1 MFDLNYLVE
10 ILTPK
15 RADETNGMEKI
26 RLFSERYNR
35 VFDLGLGISVPDN
48 PMGQPR
54 FGLLETVENAQLSV
68 FPEKIVMNLNTFHTK
83 KELDKLL
90 KAAVEKGIRYLLVI
104 RGDGGPKLSKL
115 EPKSIGGDK
124 NVATSIDLIRYI
136 NSEYADKFITGAAFN
151 QYNRMPFESDRLK
164 QKIEAGAKFVI
175 TQPVIGKDPG
185 VNSIFDFGLPVVIE
199 AWMSKNID
207 LLYKSVRK
215 QKDDGGSDYDPVKNL
230 QFLHEAYPENCVY
243 LSMLSFKQ
251 DWKSILPRL

>member
-1 MFDLNYLVE
+1 MFELDYLVE

-15 RADETNGMEKI
+15 RSEEANGLEKM
-26 RLFSERYNR
+26 RQFGERYNR
-35 VFDLGLGISVPDN
+35 VFEFGLGISVPDN

-54 FGLLETVENAQLSV
+54 YSLIETVEYARLSV
-68 FPEKIVMNLNTFHTK
+68 LPEKIVMNLNTFHTK
-83 KELDKLL
+83 KELDRLL
-90 KAAVEKGIRYLLVI
+90 KAAVENRIRYLLVI

-115 EPKSIGGDK
+115 EPKSIGGYK

-185 VNSIFDFGLPVVIE
+185 VNSIFDLGLPVVIE
-199 AWMSKNID
+199 AWMSKNVD

-215 QKDDGGSDYDPVKNL
+215 QKDAGGSDYDPVINL
-230 QFLHEAYPENCVY
+230 QLLHEAYPENCVY

>member
-1 MFDLNYLVE
+1 MFDLDYLVE

-15 RADETNGMEKI
+15 RSDETDIMGKI
-26 RLFSERYNR
+26 SLFGERYNR
-35 VFDLGLGISVPDN
+35 VFDFGLGMSVPDN

-54 FGLLETVENAQLSV
+54 YSFIETIEYARLSV

-83 KELDKLL
+83 KELDRLL

-104 RGDGGPKLSKL
+104 RGDGGPQLSKL
-115 EPKSIGGDK
+115 EPKSIGGEK

-136 NSEYADKFITGAAFN
+136 NSEYTDKFITGAAFN
-151 QYNRMPFESDRLK
+151 QYNSMPFESDRLK

-175 TQPVIGKDPG
+175 TQPVIGKDPA
-185 VNSIFDFGLPVVIE
+185 VNPIFDFGLPVVIE
-199 AWMSKNID
+199 AWMSKNVD

-215 QKDDGGSDYDPVKNL
+215 QKDAGGSDYDPVTNL
-230 QFLHEAYPENCVY
+230 QLLHEAYPENCVY

-251 DWKSILPRL
+251 DWKSILPKL

>member
-1 MFDLNYLVE
+1 
-10 ILTPK
+10 
-15 RADETNGMEKI
+15 
-26 RLFSERYNR
+26 
-35 VFDLGLGISVPDN
+35 
-48 PMGQPR
+48 MGQPR
-54 FGLLETVENAQLSV
+54 YSLIETIEYARLSLL
-68 FPEKIVMNLNTFHTK
+68 PEKMVMNLNTFHTK
-83 KELDKLL
+83 KELDRLL

-104 RGDGGPKLSKL
+104 RGDGGPQLSKL
-115 EPKSIGGDK
+115 EPKSIGADK

-136 NSEYADKFITGAAFN
+136 NLEYSDKFITGAAFN

-185 VNSIFDFGLPVVIE
+185 VNSLFDFGLPVVIE
-199 AWMSKNID
+199 AWMSKNVD

-215 QKDDGGSDYDPVKNL
+215 QKDAEASDYDPVTNL
-230 QFLHEAYPENCVY
+230 QLLHEAYPENCVY